1 MPNNI
6 IMADQKGGG
15 ITIDEMASGAKPTG
29 DIVIKTQTII
39 ESAFYRRSGITSVI
53 CDETTKT
60 IGKNAFS
67 YCRGL
72 KKLVALGAT
81 SVGNCCAFAQYI
93 NTIVLPSVLSITQG
107 FLQDGMKYGQN
118 GVVDLGSSCASI
130 AAGAFSGASKLK
142 TLVLRRASVVTL
154 ASYLVFS
161 YTPFANGGS
170 GGTIY
175 IPKSL
180 YDHLGDGTADD
191 YQAAANWSTV
201 YGYGTITWAQIEGSI
216 YETQY
221 ADGTP
226 IPTGG

>member
-6 IMADQKGGG
+6 IMADTKGGG

-29 DIVIKTQTII
+29 DIVIKAQTII
-39 ESAFYRRSGITSVI
+39 EYAFYKRPGITSII

-67 YCRGL
+67 FCQGL

-93 NTIVLPSVLSITQG
+93 NTIVLPSVSSITQG
-107 FLQDGMKYGQN
+107 FLQDGMKYGSN
-118 GVVDLGSSCASI
+118 GTVDLGNSCASI
-130 AAGAFSGASKLK
+130 GGNSFPGANKLF
-142 TLVLRRASVVTL
+142 TLILRNSSLVTL
-154 ASYLVFS
+154 GGTTAFN
-161 YTPFANGGS
+161 YTPFANNGA

-175 IPKSL
+175 IPKVL

-191 YQAAANWSTV
+191 YQAAANWSTIH
-201 YGYGTITWAQIEGSI
+201 GYGTITWAKIEGSI
-216 YETQY
+216 YENAY